1 MKTKPFL
8 LATAGS
14 TVDGRTIDDAMLEQM
29 VSSYN
34 PKTYGARLNIEHV
47 RGMTGD
53 GPFRAFGDVLELSLG
68 NVEVDFNGKKEQRTA
83 LFGTFDVTEDARK
96 LNQAGQKVYPS
107 IEIEPNF
114 AGKGFAYL
122 MGCALTDSPA
132 SIATQRLQFNRSLPG
147 TLTVA
152 GEEAALLEFAETT
165 EAETGAG
172 FLAGLSGVLDR
183 FAAKFTPAPPKA
195 DPAPPAD
202 PAPAAALDFGMLR
215 PLLEEFTT
223 GLGKEMAKEFT
234 ALRTEF
240 RAEADALA
248 VKLQQLE
255 ATQENTP
262 RTSTAPAAVRTD
274 RPPTMPGSSRPGA
287 RPPSFQPAP
296 HPVTTGPE
304 HHGLQSFRS
313 RAPGARRPVFRH
325 CPAQRGRARCR
336 PPVFARSHL
345 RTAARGFAARER
357 RLPPAHQRARRARPD
372 RQGDRP
378 WRGQHDREPPQP
390 RQPPRQP
397 KYVGHM
403 QERDYLLKN
412 TLFDTWLP
420 WELID
425 SWSKFP
431 DFPTRY
437 ARQVAISVALSRIAV
452 GWHGIAAAADTDADA
467 NPLGEDVNVG
477 WLQKLR
483 LERADHV
490 MGRETVTVGDVTTAT
505 GAAKPIYI
513 GPDSATAK
521 GDYKNI
527 DALAYDLIAGMP
539 SWARSSTDHVV
550 SSARIWSTR
559 SISR

>member
-68 NVEVDFNGKKEQRTA
+68 TVEVDFNGKKEQRTA

-223 GLGKEMAKEFT
+223 GLGKEMAREFT

-262 RTSTAPAAVRTD
+262 AHEYRT
-274 RPPTMPGSSRPGA
+274 
-287 RPPSFQPAP
+287 
-296 HPVTTGPE
+296 
-304 HHGLQSFRS
+304 RS
-313 RAPGARRPVFRH
+313 RSDGQAANYAGVF
-325 CPAQRGRARCR
+325 
-336 PPVFARSHL
+336 
-345 RTAARGFAARER
+345 
-357 RLPPAHQRARRARPD
+357 
-372 RQGDRP
+372 
-378 WRGQHDREPPQP
+378 
-390 RQPPRQP
+390 
-397 KYVGHM
+397 
-403 QERDYLLKN
+403 
-412 TLFDTWLP
+412 
-420 WELID
+420 
-425 SWSKFP
+425 
-431 DFPTRY
+431 
-437 ARQVAISVALSRIAV
+437 
-452 GWHGIAAAADTDADA
+452 
-467 NPLGEDVNVG
+467 
-477 WLQKLR
+477 
-483 LERADHV
+483 
-490 MGRETVTVGDVTTAT
+490 
-505 GAAKPIYI
+505 
-513 GPDSATAK
+513 
-521 GDYKNI
+521 
-527 DALAYDLIAGMP
+527 
-539 SWARSSTDHVV
+539 
-550 SSARIWSTR
+550 
-559 SISR
+559 